1 MNSANK
7 PQKNETERNKD
18 GGEGTTGERQ
28 GINVEERKLKEITG
42 YIIFYV
48 AFSSAKKNTLTEG
61 IWRGEV

>member
-18 GGEGTTGERQ
+18 AGEGTTGERQ
-28 GINVEERKLKEITG
+28 EINVEEAKLKEITG

-48 AFSSAKKNTLTEG
+48 ALSSDKK
-61 IWRGEV
+61 IH